1 MIYLSRKE
9 IILLDK
15 ILISSSGGYYI
26 DFNSNLLNP
35 NSLDWLI
42 KAVKEKYFGTKK
54 YKNVFEVASAYCF
67 FIINDHIFND
77 GNKRTGTEAALF
89 FLEKN
94 GYLLKE
100 KISHK
105 EIEHLALSIQNKH
118 FNIEKLSTWFRKS
131 TLKKSLK

>member
-15 ILISSSGGYYI
+15 ILISSSGGHYI

-35 NSLDWLI
+35 NSLDWLV
-42 KAVKEKYFGTKK
+42 KAVKEEYFGTKK
-54 YKNVFEVASAYCF
+54 YRNVFEVASAYCF

-105 EIEHLALSIQNKH
+105 EIEHLALSVENKKLDLK
-118 FNIEKLSTWFRKS
+118 KLSNWFKKNTSKRK
-131 TLKKSLK
+131 K